1 MRNLLLKLAYSNV
14 WIALQAGG
22 QAIMTQVMLDLP
34 LDPRAPWLCFLSML
48 FVYTFAKTVRFDPT
62 ADALNDPERT
72 AFLLRW
78 RAPLIAA
85 GVLGFGLG
93 AWQAYRWQVLF
104 LYIFPVLTAVLYDV
118 KLLSAGYR
126 YRRLKDIT
134 GVKSVVVAVTWSV
147 LGTLLPVSLSGQ
159 GFSAGVA
166 FLLVWH
172 FAMFFVNTVY
182 FDLGDMKGD
191 RAEGTLT
198 LPLWLGFRA
207 TRALLLA
214 ITLACAAGLWLA
226 ARSGLVGPEGHF
238 VNLLTLYQ
246 LAFVWAARDESTD
259 LGFLCD
265 VVADGAFLVGGVLA
279 LLGRLAYSATI
290 FSAS

>member
-1 MRNLLLKLAYSNV
+1 MRNLLLKLAYSNL

-22 QAIMTQVMLDLP
+22 QALMTQAMLGLSFDM
-34 LDPRAPWLCFLSML
+34 RAAWLCFLSMF

-72 AFLLRW
+72 SFLLRW
-78 RAPLIAA
+78 RVPLIAL

-93 AWQAYRWQVLF
+93 AWQAHRWQVLW
-104 LYIFPVLTAVLYDV
+104 LYLFPVLTAVFYDI
-118 KLLSAGYR
+118 KFLPATYR

-134 GVKSVVVAVTWSV
+134 GVKSVVVALAWSV
-147 LGTLLPVSLSGQ
+147 LGTLVPVSLAGQ
-159 GFSAGVA
+159 GFSPGVL
-166 FLLVWH
+166 FLLIWF

-182 FDLGDMKGD
+182 FDLGDMRGD

-207 TRALLLA
+207 TRSMLLA
-214 ITLACAAGLWLA
+214 ITVACAVSLWAA
-226 ARSGLVGPEGHF
+226 ARSGLVGHEGHWIN
-238 VNLLTLYQ
+238 VLCLYQ
-246 LAFVWAARDESTD
+246 LAFVWQARDEETD

-265 VVADGAFLVGGVLA
+265 VVADGAFLVGGFLA
-279 LLGRLAYSATI
+279 LASRLA
-290 FSAS
+290 